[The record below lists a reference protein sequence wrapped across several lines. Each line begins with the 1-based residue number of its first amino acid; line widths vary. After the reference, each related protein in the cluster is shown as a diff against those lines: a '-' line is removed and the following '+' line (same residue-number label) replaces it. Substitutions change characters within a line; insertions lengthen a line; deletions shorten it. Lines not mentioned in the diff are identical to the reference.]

1 MIVMKMRSVRIR
13 MEDMSAHVTGLG
25 MRKSM
30 KMERSSVLISM
41 NVKKELTNVIQMLS
55 VLTMTMDILALVVM
69 DIKAMVFIV
78 LMLTNAHRYYG
89 ID

>member
-1 MIVMKMRSVRIR
+1 MIVMKMRSVRIH
-13 MEDMSAHVTGLG
+13 MEDMSALVTGLG
-25 MRKSM
+25 MRKPM
-30 KMERSSVLISM
+30 KMERNSVLISM

-55 VLTMTMDILALVVM
+55 VSIMTMDILALVVM

-78 LMLTNAHRYYG
+78 LMLTNAYRYYS